1 MIRVMIADDHQLF
14 AEGLSQALDSLPD
27 IRVVGVVAS
36 GPDLSKALKS
46 QPAEVSIVD
55 IEMPG
60 GDGIDAIDTLG
71 MRTKAI
77 VVSMHATDEQ
87 RTRAASAGAK
97 GFFSKGVPLA
107 TLSAAVKAV
116 ADSQNLMVEDEDRDE
131 LLETYRE
138 AQLDPG
144 AASLTQRER
153 EILCLLAVGVSATDE
168 LAERLYISQKID
180 ILRDSLPVKLR
191 SVIQE
196 HETFGAV
203 APDQVAATDVVVE
216 CSGITE
222 GPHGLDRKP
231 LGVQLSVTLDQ
242 ERETEDDNSK

>member
-14 AEGLSQALDSLPD
+14 ADGLSQALNILPD
-27 IRVVGVVAS
+27 TRVVGVLNS
-36 GPDLSKALKS
+36 GPALEEALLS

-60 GDGIDAIDTLG
+60 GDGIDAISEMG
-71 MRTKAI
+71 MRSRAI

-87 RTRAASAGAK
+87 RERASSAGAR

-107 TLSAAVKAV
+107 TLAAAVRAV
-116 ADSQNLMVEDEDRDE
+116 ADDQNLMELSDEERDE

-153 EILCLLAVGVSATDE
+153 EILQLLAVGVSATDE
-168 LAERLYISQKID
+168 LADRLYISPKT
-180 ILRDSLPVKLR
+180 VKNHLA
-191 SVIQE
+191 SIF
-196 HETFGAV
+196 HKLAV
-203 APDQVAATDVVVE
+203 SDRTQAAIE
-216 CSGITE
+216 AIRLGIARPT
-222 GPHGLDRKP
+222 
-231 LGVQLSVTLDQ
+231 
-242 ERETEDDNSK
+242 